1 MQLWPLFCSRIVATC
16 SAWKRRSARDHSP
29 GTMMIGETP
38 PSSAVIGTDS
48 PGTIA
53 RNVASDPVMCTC
65 AIDGCLVRYAPTSPP
80 PRTIRRKP
88 GSISGAS
95 ARSKTGTRASCV
107 GFTLRIATRLH
118 ASSSYMTSR

>member
-1 MQLWPLFCSRIVATC
+1 VRAASSFADCSGTRPAGRRAVVRRAQLVEERVALRPVAESSTTCPAMQLWPLLCRRIVTTC

-38 PSSAVIGTDS
+38 PSSAVIGTDR

-65 AIDGCLVRYAPTSPP
+65 AMSGCRVR
-80 PRTIRRKP
+80 
-88 GSISGAS
+88 
-95 ARSKTGTRASCV
+95 
-107 GFTLRIATRLH
+107 
-118 ASSSYMTSR
+118 